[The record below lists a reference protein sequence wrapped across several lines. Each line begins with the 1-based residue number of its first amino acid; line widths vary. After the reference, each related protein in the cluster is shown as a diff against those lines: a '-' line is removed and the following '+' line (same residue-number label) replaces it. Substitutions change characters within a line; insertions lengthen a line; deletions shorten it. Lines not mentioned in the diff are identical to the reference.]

1 MKPIVRVE
9 EVTKRFSDTVYDRFN
24 LTVMPNQTVCIL
36 APNGVGKT
44 TLLKMIAGIMHPN
57 KGTIYVNDYPVGP
70 FTKGFVSYM
79 EEHPSFPKW
88 MSVKDLVDFYQDNYA
103 DFNKEQCMNVLLK
116 TTIRLTSKIK
126 SLSKGMKEQLQFALI
141 SSRDAI
147 LYLLDEPFGGVD
159 IVAREGLMKQLANLK
174 KENKSIIVTTH
185 YPEIM
190 IDLFD
195 VIIIM
200 SRNGVEARITQED
213 LKVKSL
219 VEIYKEIVYREMA
232 II

>member
-79 EEHPSFPKW
+79 EEHPNFPKW

-213 LKVKSL
+213 LKEKSL